1 MRLSRLLTTALAGAV
16 LAGTGLV
23 APPTV
28 SAAPAAASAPLACL
42 ASDADI
48 YTAPDR
54 ITGNPGDLLSCRRT
68 ELPQIPGNVPMKAW
82 KIKYVST
89 DVKGNK
95 IAVSG
100 FVAIPDAR
108 WTGGGSRP
116 TVAFTPGTLG
126 SGGQCALSKQ
136 MAGEQVD
143 SYEAGNLRRFLEAG
157 FAVAASDGVG
167 YMTGQVHTY
176 TVGLNAGHALL
187 DAVRASRQ
195 IPGGSLTADGKV
207 GIAGYSEGGFNTLWA
222 AQLASSY
229 APELNVVGAAAGG
242 VPGDLKLVAER
253 LNGSAFAGFLADA
266 VVGLS
271 AAHPE
276 MPFDELLNDRGRQA
290 VEDVRSNCLFGTLGA
305 FAFQRLENFS
315 TDRLSLEQIYALRG
329 STGRTWGEVI
339 DDQKVGV
346 GIGPASSAARYKIGF
361 PVYQYRGALEEIIPH
376 EAEDG
381 VFDRYCAAGITTEWR
396 TYAGEHLTTDWLASG
411 DVTRFLGDRFAGR
424 PPVNDC

>member
-1 MRLSRLLTTALAGAV
+1 MGLRRLLTCVVAGAAV
-16 LAGTGLV
+16 AGAGV
-23 APPTV
+23 AAPPPA
-28 SAAPAAASAPLACL
+28 SAAPLLCL
-42 ASDADI
+42 SSDDGI
-48 YTAPDR
+48 YTSPGTV
-54 ITGNPGDLLSCRRT
+54 TGNPGDLISCRST
-68 ELPQIPGNVPMKAW
+68 SLPQIPGGISMKAW

-89 DVKGNK
+89 DVRGAR

-100 FVAIPDAR
+100 FVAVPNAT

-126 SGGQCALSKQ
+126 SGSQCALSKQ
-136 MAGEQVD
+136 MAGDQVD
-143 SYEAGNLRRFLEAG
+143 SYEAGNLQKFLQAG
-157 FAVAASDGVG
+157 YAVVASDGVG
-167 YMTGQVHTY
+167 YMNGQVHTY
-176 TVGLNAGHALL
+176 TVGLNAGHAIL

-195 IPGGSLTADGKV
+195 IPFGSLKSDSKV
-207 GIAGYSEGGFNTLWA
+207 GITGYSEGGFNSLWA

-253 LNGSAFAGFLADA
+253 LNGSSFAGFLADA

-290 VEDVRSNCLFGTLGA
+290 VEDVKSKCLFGTLGA
-305 FAFQRLENFS
+305 FAFQKLENFT
-315 TDRLSLEQIYALRG
+315 TDKLALEQIYALKG
-329 STGRTWGEVI
+329 SNGVGWGEVI
-339 DDQKVGV
+339 DAQKVGV
-346 GIGPASSAARYKIGF
+346 GIGTGSSGAKYKIGF

-381 VFDRYCAAGITTEWR
+381 TRERYCQAGIPTEWR
-396 TYAGEHLTTDWLASG
+396 TYAGEHLTTDWLAAG
-411 DVTRFLGDRFAGR
+411 DVTDWLGDRFAGK
-424 PPVNDC
+424 PAENDC

>member
-1 MRLSRLLTTALAGAV
+1 MGLRRLLTCV
-16 LAGTGLV
+16 VAGTTMAAAGLV
-23 APPTV
+23 AAPSAT
-28 SAAPAAASAPLACL
+28 AAPLLCL
-42 ASDADI
+42 STDEGI
-48 YTAPDR
+48 YTSPGT
-54 ITGNPGDLLSCRRT
+54 ITGKPGDLISCRPT
-68 ELPQIPGNVPMKAW
+68 ALPQIPGGVRMKAW

-89 DVKGNK
+89 DVKGAK

-100 FVAIPDAR
+100 FVAIPDAA

-126 SGGQCALSKQ
+126 SGSQCALSKQ

-143 SYEAGNLRRFLEAG
+143 SYEARNLQKFLEAG
-157 FAVAASDGVG
+157 YAVAASDGVG
-167 YMTGQVHTY
+167 YMNGQVHTY
-176 TVGLNAGHALL
+176 TVGLNAGHAVL

-195 IPGGSLTADGKV
+195 IPGGSLRSDSKV
-207 GIAGYSEGGFNTLWA
+207 GITGYSEGGFNSLWA

-276 MPFDELLNDRGRQA
+276 MPFNELLNDRGRQA

-305 FAFQRLENFS
+305 FAFQKLENFS
-315 TDRLSLEQIYALRG
+315 TDRLTLAQIYALRG
-329 STGRTWGEVI
+329 SNGVSWGEVI
-339 DDQKVGV
+339 DAQKVGV
-346 GIGPASSAARYKIGF
+346 GIGTGSSGARYRIGF

-381 VFDRYCAAGITTEWR
+381 TRERYCQAGITTQWR
-396 TYAGEHLTTDWLASG
+396 TYAGEHLTTDWLAAG
-411 DVTRFLGDRFAGR
+411 DVTDWLGDRFTGKPATG
-424 PPVNDC
+424 NC